1 MLASWLCVAAWSF
14 VPGWLRAHRGSHV
27 VITTIMFNFLASA
40 LMVHLL
46 VNVLIEPGQMSP
58 ESREFAPTAWMPFVH
73 DALAG
78 LGIAVA
84 RSPLN
89 LSILWAAAACVLV
102 WLLIERTRWG
112 YALRAVGHNGAAARS
127 DRKSGL

>member
-1 MLASWLCVAAWSF
+1 
-14 VPGWLRAHRGSHV
+14 
-27 VITTIMFNFLASA
+27 MFNFLASA

-58 ESREFAPTAWMPFVH
+58 ESRELAPTAWMPFVH

-78 LGIAVA
+78 LGIEVA

-89 LSILWAAAACVLV
+89 LPILWEAEACVLV

-112 YALRAVGHNGAAARS
+112 YAIRARS
-127 DRKSGL
+127 EEQQHEHQYIIST

>member
-1 MLASWLCVAAWSF
+1 
-14 VPGWLRAHRGSHV
+14 
-27 VITTIMFNFLASA
+27 
-40 LMVHLL
+40 
-46 VNVLIEPGQMSP
+46 
-58 ESREFAPTAWMPFVH
+58 MPFVH

-78 LGIAVA
+78 LGIEVA

-112 YALRAVGHNGAAARS
+112 YAIRAVGHNEAAAVYACI
-127 DRKSGL
+127 DLKAVTVGTLCVSGALAGFVGLNAMLGVPPRLPMNFPPCTGLPRL